1 MSLRKDPASLLTLF
15 CWLVPVLVLLPYVF
29 AYRNDR
35 RQNPQALGGRDKNR
49 MREILERRAAA
60 WRLRITL
67 GAVLVGATWA
77 SWLLWRQQYAFR
89 FTERWSAV
97 FAVITLI
104 IMALTIDALVRI
116 FRRNADGTRAD
127 TGQPVELTPPSGQ
140 AVVVAGG
147 VETVVPAAVAAA
159 APAAPAAAAPAAAVV
174 PLADQPANSL
184 VWHRRDG
191 IKGLVMGLDGRT
203 STSKVQFVLWTIVVL
218 FVLSFLLAVANSP
231 NCTKQVAMKRTT
243 FDCPAMKKFNRTG
256 FAAAVGTRFPAELLV
271 LLGLPAGAAIV
282 AKNVSSD
289 NPKPQATS
297 GDDAGVAAGLSQIV
311 SKDTNG
317 DLDLL
322 DCQYFIFNLV
332 ALTYFLLQFL
342 TKPQAGIPEVPSA
355 LLVLAGV
362 STGSYV
368 AKTTLGGAQTDTDK
382 DKTK

>member
-1 MSLRKDPASLLTLF
+1 MSLRKDPASLLSLL
-15 CWLVPVLVLLPYVF
+15 CWVVPALILLSYIYAF
-29 AYRNDR
+29 RNDR
-35 RQNPQALGGRDKNR
+35 SETPETLGENDENR
-49 MREILERRAAA
+49 IREIRERRAAA
-60 WRLRITL
+60 WRLRVTL
-67 GAVLVGATWA
+67 GAVLIGATWA

-104 IMALTIDALVRI
+104 VMALIIDALVRI
-116 FRRNADGTRAD
+116 FRRNPDGTRAD
-127 TGQPVELTPPSGQ
+127 TGRPVELIPPRGQ

-159 APAAPAAAAPAAAVV
+159 APAAPPAAAPAAVV

-203 STSKVQFVLWTIVVL
+203 STSKVQFVLWTIAVL
-218 FVLSFLLAVANSP
+218 FSLSFLLAVANTP

-243 FDCPAMKKFNRTG
+243 FDCPAMRKFNKTG

-282 AKNVSSD
+282 AKNVSTG

-342 TKPQAGIPEVPSA
+342 TKPQAGMPEVPSA